1 MKSTCLYVLFF
12 LILSVVAVCN
22 YSCNKSGDDKDSTA
36 PGDEKPGQIPGMGNA
51 GGVPQGE
58 PFKLPAGIS
67 LKGDIVGNEDG
78 VSGQDCVFDGQG
90 FNVVVKIKLHRDT
103 GSAPIEVVFPAGLVI
118 TTASEGFQ
126 HGLLI
131 EKVVVTIPPVQPGS
145 GGSDCQVT
153 LMMLCLNAARKPS
166 DASAIYKFATV
177 TNSEQIKDFIKKLS
191 GKKISFSAYPLGN
204 NDDYFLN
211 EEFIQDALWSIT
223 DGEGL
228 TKKDL
233 EFIQSLPNK

>member
-1 MKSTCLYVLFF
+1 MKRKCLYVLYFM
-12 LILSVVAVCN
+12 ILSMIAVGN
-22 YSCNKSGDDKDSTA
+22 SSCNKPDKDTTV
-36 PGDEKPGQIPGMGNA
+36 PGNEKPGQIPGMGNA

-58 PFKLPAGIS
+58 AFKLPAGIS

-103 GSAPIEVVFPAGLVI
+103 GKSPIEVVFPAGLVI
-118 TTASEGFQ
+118 TTVSEGFQ

-131 EKVVVTIPPVQPGS
+131 EKVLVTLPPVPAGS
-145 GGSDCQVT
+145 GGSDCQVS

-166 DASAIYKFATV
+166 SASATYKFATI
-177 TNSEQIKDFIKKLS
+177 TNSPLIKDFIKKLS
-191 GKKISFSAYPLGN
+191 GKKISFSAYPSGN
-204 NDDYFLN
+204 NDDYFFN
-211 EEFIQDALWSIT
+211 EDFIQEALWNIT

-233 EFIQSLPNK
+233 KFIKSLPDK

>member
-1 MKSTCLYVLFF
+1 MKRKCLYVLCFMIVS
-12 LILSVVAVCN
+12 LMAVAN
-22 YSCNKSGDDKDSTA
+22 YSCNKGNDKDTTA
-36 PGDEKPGQIPGMGNA
+36 PGNEKPSQIPGMGNA
-51 GGVPQGE
+51 AGTPQGE
-58 PFKLPAGIS
+58 AFKLPAGIS

-103 GSAPIEVVFPAGLVI
+103 GSSPIQVVFPAGLVI

-131 EKVVVTIPPVQPGS
+131 EKVLVTIPPVQPGS
-145 GGSDCQVT
+145 GGSDCQVS

-166 DASAIYKFATV
+166 SASAKYKFATV
-177 TNSEQIKDFIKKLS
+177 TNSELIKDFIKKLS
-191 GKKISFSAYPLGN
+191 GKKISFSAYPAGN

-211 EEFIQDALWSIT
+211 EDFIQEALWNIT

-233 EFIQSLPNK
+233 EFIQGLPNK